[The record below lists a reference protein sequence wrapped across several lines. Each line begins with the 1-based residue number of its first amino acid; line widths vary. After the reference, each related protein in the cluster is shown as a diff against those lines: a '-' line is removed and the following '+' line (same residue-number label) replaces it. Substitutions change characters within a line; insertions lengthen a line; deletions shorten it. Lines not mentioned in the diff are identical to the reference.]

1 MRMLVGY
8 FQGVGVLAIVL
19 VMIASGC
26 ARKTAEPVTPSP
38 SEGPARVTMPAE
50 EEQHEAVP
58 EEYASLTSSVE
69 SGDEAI
75 AAGKALYEEY
85 CAPCH
90 GAEGRGDGPHAIV
103 LEHKPAD
110 FTDPHMAEEMTDA
123 AFFWRISE
131 GIPDEDMPPF
141 KDKLS
146 AEQRWQLVE
155 YLRTFAPPAAEES
168 APEEPGEPG
177 QGPSTEEEHGEHE
190 H

>member
-1 MRMLVGY
+1 MLVGY

-26 ARKTAEPVTPSP
+26 ARKTAGPVTPSP
-38 SEGPARVTMPAE
+38 SEGPAKVTIPAE
-50 EEQHEAVP
+50 EEDHEAVP
-58 EEYASLTSSVE
+58 EEYASLTSSVAL
-69 SGDEAI
+69 GHEAI
-75 AAGKALYEEY
+75 AAGKVLYEEY
-85 CAPCH
+85 CTACH
-90 GAEGRGDGPHAIV
+90 GAEGRGDGPHASV
-103 LEHKPAD
+103 LEHNPAD

-123 AFFWRISE
+123 AFFWRMSE

-146 AEQRWQLVE
+146 GEQRWQLVQ

-168 APEEPGEPG
+168 AAD
-177 QGPSTEEEHGEHE
+177 EHAGHD

>member
-1 MRMLVGY
+1 MRMLVGH
-8 FQGVGVLAIVL
+8 FQGVGALAIVL

-26 ARKTAEPVTPSP
+26 ARKTAGPVTPSSP
-38 SEGPARVTMPAE
+38 EGVSRITMPAE

-85 CAPCH
+85 CTACH
-90 GAEGRGDGPHAIV
+90 GAEGRGDGPHASV
-103 LEHKPAD
+103 LEHTPPD

-123 AFFWRISE
+123 AFFWRTSE

-146 AEQRWQLVE
+146 AEQRWQLVQ
-155 YLRTFAPPAAEES
+155 YLRTFAPPAAGES
-168 APEEPGEPG
+168 ALEKSRESREAP
-177 QGPSTEEEHGEHE
+177 TTEHE
-190 H
+190 HDEHGH